1 MTVLPLY
8 GFVQGDTM
16 GVVVLG
22 RLDGT
27 VAELG
32 SDLLRAVSVRVKERG
47 GYHLMAGARRLDPN
61 ATLRTLAMDPLERI
75 DLIWEQRAAS

>member
-1 MTVLPLY
+1 MTVIPLY

-32 SDLLRAVSVRVKERG
+32 ADLLRAVGVRIGRQG
-47 GYHLMAGARRLDPN
+47 LYQLRAGERRLDPD
-61 ATLRTLAMDPLERI
+61 ATLRTEAMAPLDRI
-75 DLIWEQRAAS
+75 DLVWDEGESS

>member
-8 GFVQGDTM
+8 GFVQGDVM

-32 SDLLRAVSVRVKERG
+32 ANLLRAVGVRVDPRG
-47 GYHLMAGARRLDPN
+47 PYHLRAGARRLDPE
-61 ATLRTLAMDPLERI
+61 AALRTQAMQPLDRI
-75 DLIWEQRAAS
+75 DLVWDEGSSP

>member
-22 RLDGT
+22 RLDAT
-27 VAELG
+27 VADLG
-32 SDLLRAVSVRVKERG
+32 ADLLRAVGVRLNRQG
-47 GYHLMAGARRLDPN
+47 PYQLRAGARRLDPE
-61 ATLRTLAMDPLERI
+61 ATLRTAAMEPLERI
-75 DLIWEQRAAS
+75 DLVWDEGASP